1 MVPSP
6 EPALGVM
13 LPMWPSRRPSKPRR
27 EASQGESHDCTSLEA
42 GAQACRPLADLA
54 YGIPLAVPRIPFLS
68 VLELEAESSIG
79 LILEDD

>member
-54 YGIPLAVPRIPFLS
+54 YGIPLAVPQDSFFERPRTGGRVIHRADP
-68 VLELEAESSIG
+68 G
-79 LILEDD
+79 G

>member
-1 MVPSP
+1 MI
-6 EPALGVM
+6 A
-13 LPMWPSRRPSKPRR
+13 PRWR
-27 EASQGESHDCTSLEA
+27 LVH
-42 GAQACRPLADLA
+42 RHLA